1 MDFSYYYAS
10 KTKPMNKLSKISLLA
25 LSLFFLQLSGFSQP
39 KEPRYDVFSFN
50 MKIVLPGSP
59 ETIYDA
65 ITGDISPWWD
75 HSFSEKPYKLFIEAK
90 PGGGFFELFNEQ
102 GDGVKHATVIYAERG
117 KMIRFDGP
125 LGLSGTAIQMVT
137 TYEFSKQG
145 ADSTLLKL
153 SVNAAGEVAEG
164 IPDIVRSV
172 WNHFLNERFKPYVES
187 GMLRRE

>member
-1 MDFSYYYAS
+1 M
-10 KTKPMNKLSKISLLA
+10 KNWITRNLLMA
-25 LSLFFLQLSGFSQP
+25 CLVLTYIYGFSQP
-39 KEPRYDVFSFN
+39 IEPRYDVFSFD

-59 ETIYDA
+59 EKIYDA

-172 WNHFLNERFKPYVES
+172 WNHFLIERFKPYVES